1 MSDADDDAPTD
12 IEVEPVDIDELVNTR
27 RVRSLFDA
35 REDCRKMRTEA
46 KMKTDGRGGEAAST
60 AYRNVLESYVREC
73 EPLFAKTDNGRRYW
87 TEYRFGTF
95 KIKPETKPIPGD
107 GPGSGR
113 QIAGSGEQIINEPEA
128 NTVDVRGLNSLFQLA
143 SPTAVQVQVRQRSKR
158 LSEGY
163 TAKNI
168 TAERQIPFDILDRMY
183 SAVNSYLNELGLGI
197 DVQEGE
203 QQTKVDDDLLNEV
216 EAWRRANL

>member
-1 MSDADDDAPTD
+1 MSDAADDAPTD
-12 IEVEPVDIDELVNTR
+12 VEVEPVDIDEIVNTR

-46 KMKTDGRGGEAAST
+46 KMKTDGRGGEAAAT
-60 AYRNVLESYVREC
+60 AYRNVLESCVREC

-87 TEYRFGTF
+87 TDYRFGTF
-95 KIKPETKPIPGD
+95 EIKPTTEEIPGD
-107 GPGSGR
+107 GPGR
-113 QIAGSGEQIINEPEA
+113 RIAGSGEQIINEPEA

-158 LSEGY
+158 LGEGY

-197 DVQEGE
+197 DIQDAE

-216 EAWRRANL
+216 EAWRRENL

>member
-1 MSDADDDAPTD
+1 MSDAADDAPTD
-12 IEVEPVDIDELVNTR
+12 IEVEPVDIDDLVNTR

-46 KMKTDGRGGEAAST
+46 KMKTDGRGGEAAAT

-73 EPLFAKTDNGRRYW
+73 EPLFAKTESGRRYW
-87 TEYRFGTF
+87 TEYRFGKF
-95 KIKPETKPIPGD
+95 KIKPTTEEIPGD
-107 GPGSGR
+107 GPGR
-113 QIAGSGEQIINEPEA
+113 RIAGSGEQIINEPDE
-128 NTVDVRGLNSLFQLA
+128 NTVDVRGLNSLFQMS
-143 SPTAVQVQVRQRSKR
+143 SPAVVRVQIRKRSKR

-197 DVQEGE
+197 DIQEGE

-216 EAWRRANL
+216 EAWRRENL